1 MSNASRKDMS
11 KDILALAK
19 HSNVNNS
26 FVAYEMY
33 AWNSLERI
41 LLIHDNYIDY
51 YYYLHLTGET
61 VVKNKPLAE
70 EFI

>member
-1 MSNASRKDMS
+1 MS
-11 KDILALAK
+11 KNILTLSK
-19 HSNVNNS
+19 HLVVENS

-33 AWNSLERI
+33 TWNSLERI

-51 YYYLHLTGET
+51 SYYLHLTGKT

-70 EFI
+70 EYV